1 MWGKIWHTKAQN
13 LIKKKVKIAWKFLV
27 WPCTETKIPRSAHK
41 GYPRVY
47 GIKQPGVL
55 FLPLNGPLTPLV
67 SQTVHS
73 FLPITLY
80 SWVKHHDSEVLC
92 SWTHHN
98 NPSHHF
104 NWKPLIFYP
113 LCWQGFIRVLT
124 EENQKIMKTSK
135 VADLQSFTAN
145 KVDVVNLY
153 NVIKS
158 YAPYLLQPLLLLHPL
173 GLQSC
178 SVQQNRLV
186 VHHLFEVRSKS
197 YNSSLVD
204 QEQFVWGLE
213 HCLVRKTA
221 KKIRYSKWLGPPL
234 LTFLVTY
241 CYTRLSCWS
250 LNVKYM

>member
-1 MWGKIWHTKAQN
+1 MRASLTEYGSVIRIYYTSKLYYIETYRVLTVLLHYSPIITVLKNLYTLSKIIQCIKTCEGKYDTPRLKIW
-13 LIKKKVKIAWKFLV
+13 LKKKVKIAWKFLV
-27 WPCTETKIPRSAHK
+27 WPCKETKIPRSANK

-73 FLPITLY
+73 FLLITLY

-113 LCWQGFIRVLT
+113 LCWQGFITVLT
-124 EENQKIMKTSK
+124 EENQKIMKTSM

-158 YAPYLLQPLLLLHPL
+158 YAPYLLQPLL
-173 GLQSC
+173 
-178 SVQQNRLV
+178 
-186 VHHLFEVRSKS
+186 
-197 YNSSLVD
+197 
-204 QEQFVWGLE
+204 
-213 HCLVRKTA
+213 
-221 KKIRYSKWLGPPL
+221 
-234 LTFLVTY
+234 
-241 CYTRLSCWS
+241 
-250 LNVKYM
+250 